1 VVPRLTVETI
11 VVERDGAVATVR
23 LNRPQV
29 LNALNLQMLEELAGA
44 FAQLDGDEAVRAVIV
59 TGAGPK
65 AFAAGADIAEL
76 GALPSGRAAEAQAR
90 RGQALTRVLERMH
103 VPVIAAVNGFALGG
117 GCELAM
123 ACDIRIA
130 AANARFGQP
139 EVNLGLLP
147 GYGGTQRATRL
158 LGEGMAMYLCLT
170 GEMIDAQE
178 ALRVGLVQRV
188 VPFDDLAG
196 EAKRVADFIAS
207 KAPLAVS
214 AAKRAVVAAGS
225 LSLDD
230 GLALEALLFGRAV
243 MTDDFRE
250 GSSAFLE
257 KRKPDFKGR

>member
-1 VVPRLTVETI
+1 MVPPLAMETI
-11 VVERDGAVATVR
+11 VLERDGAVATVR
-23 LNRPQV
+23 LNRPNV
-29 LNALNLQMLEELAGA
+29 LNALNLQMLDELSAA
-44 FAQLDGDEAVRAVIV
+44 LAQLDADDDVRAVV
-59 TGAGPK
+59 LTGSGPK

-76 GALPSGRAAEAQAR
+76 NALPTARAAEAQAR
-90 RGQALTRVLERMH
+90 KGQALTRAFERMH

-130 AANARFGQP
+130 SENARFGQP

-147 GYGGTQRATRL
+147 GYGGTQRTARL

-170 GEMIDAQE
+170 GEMIDAHE

-188 VPFDDLAG
+188 VSFDELPAEAARIAG
-196 EAKRVADFIAS
+196 LIAS
-207 KAPLAVS
+207 KAPLAVA
-214 AAKRAVVAAGS
+214 AAKRAVAAAGS
-225 LSLDD
+225 LALDD

-257 KRKPDFKGR
+257 KRKADFKGR